1 MSLGEG
7 GREGGKGL
15 AHMMMSRGR
24 QAEGG
29 RRKGNNKYELRVW
42 ETQIC

>member
-7 GREGGKGL
+7 GRGEEGKGL
-15 AHMMMSRGR
+15 AHMMSRGR

-42 ETQIC
+42 ATQIC